1 MRFQKI
7 REEVFFKPWLITASG
22 HQSIVDLL
30 AKRHELFAVDGGYDD
45 WKPKRDGDE
54 DEDEG
59 EESGMLFPSR
69 PALQVDSNGVAHIWI
84 MGVLGR
90 RMSLIEKSCGNTDY
104 LDIQKDIEKAV
115 EYNAKA
121 FMFHIDS
128 PGGTVTGNS
137 ELVEIVQSIALPKI
151 SYVDA
156 EACSAA
162 YNLACSTDAIYATQS
177 AIVGSI
183 GTLIPWVDKSK
194 MWAEEGLE
202 WAPITNENGDLKAA
216 GHGPSLTPEQ
226 RASMQELVEDAFE
239 DFKANVLRNR
249 RVPLTAMRG
258 QAFYAKRAFE
268 NNLIDGIAP
277 ESAAYMTL
285 LDLMS

>member
-1 MRFQKI
+1 MDDKC
-7 REEVFFKPWLITASG
+7 
-22 HQSIVDLL
+22 
-30 AKRHELFAVDGGYDD
+30 DD
-45 WKPKRDGDE
+45 WKPRRDGGEDE
-54 DEDEG
+54 DEDEN
-59 EESGMLFPSR
+59 EVESMLFPTR
-69 PALQVDSNGVAHIWI
+69 PAMIVDPNGVAHVYV

-104 LDIQKDIEKAV
+104 LDIQKDIEKAL
-115 EYNAKA
+115 NFGARA

-128 PGGTVTGNS
+128 PGGTVTGNA
-137 ELVEIVQSIALPKI
+137 ELVEIVQAIPFPKI

-194 MWAEEGLE
+194 MWSEEGLLWE
-202 WAPITNENGDLKAA
+202 PITNQAGDLKAA
-216 GHGPSLTPEQ
+216 GHGPSLTVEQ
-226 RASMQELVEDAFE
+226 RASMQELVEDAFQ

-249 RVPLTAMRG
+249 KVPVTAMRG
-258 QAFYAKRAFE
+258 QAFYAKRALE
-268 NNLIDGIAP
+268 NNLIDEIAA
-277 ESAAYMTL
+277 EADAYQSL
-285 LDLMS
+285 IDVLNE

>member
-30 AKRHELFAVDGGYDD
+30 AKRFDAAAMGEQYDD
-45 WKPKRDGDE
+45 WKPRKDDEGE
-54 DEDEG
+54 DEDEK
-59 EESGMLFPSR
+59 ESAMLFPIR
-69 PALQVDSNGVAHIWI
+69 PALTVDPNGVAHIWI

-104 LDIQKDIEKAV
+104 LDIQKDIEKAT
-115 EYNAKA
+115 EFGARA
-121 FMFHIDS
+121 FMFHVDS

-137 ELVEIVQSIALPKI
+137 ELVEIVQAISAPKVA
-151 SYVDA
+151 YVDA

-162 YNLACSTDAIYATQS
+162 YNLACSTNAIYATQS

-183 GTLIPWVDKSK
+183 GTLIPWVDKTK
-194 MWAEEGLE
+194 MWAEEGLV
-202 WAPITNENGDLKAA
+202 WDPITNQAGDLKAA
-216 GHGPSLTPEQ
+216 GHGPSLTVEQ

-249 RVPLTAMRG
+249 KVPLTAMRG
-258 QAFYAKRAFE
+258 QAFYAKRALE
-268 NNLIDGIAP
+268 NNLIDEIAS
-277 ESAAYMTL
+277 EREAYEALIDAM
-285 LDLMS
+285 